1 MRPDGVHVARG
12 PAAEPFRVV
21 EIPVAEIVDGTNQIV
36 PVVAGS
42 ELGDP
47 RLAASEPVAFQA
59 GADGNPACGLGPG
72 ALDPAEIFGKF
83 RLGHP
88 PIIERFGDLRSVI
101 GNPVFAES
109 SFHRSLDE
117 GFRFALGMAA
127 KRRVGVIVGG
137 HLRISG

>member
-1 MRPDGVHVARG
+1 MASTAMAAAVPKIVSSVAVRG
-12 PAAEPFRVV
+12 TCAAGR
-21 EIPVAEIVDGTNQIV
+21 DK
-36 PVVAGS
+36 
-42 ELGDP
+42 P
-47 RLAASEPVAFQA
+47 RM
-59 GADGNPACGLGPG
+59 
-72 ALDPAEIFGKF
+72 
-83 RLGHP
+83 
-88 PIIERFGDLRSVI
+88 I